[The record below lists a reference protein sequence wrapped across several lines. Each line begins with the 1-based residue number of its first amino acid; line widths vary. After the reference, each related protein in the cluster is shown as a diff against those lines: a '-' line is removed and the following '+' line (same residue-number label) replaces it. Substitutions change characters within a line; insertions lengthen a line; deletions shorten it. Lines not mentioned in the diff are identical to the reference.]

1 MTAQPTATTDIY
13 NTNSPQFW
21 SRQLKF
27 WLGSVTVL
35 GLKLW
40 IFSPIL
46 LPFVLGAVIAYL
58 LNPVV
63 NALGQFKISRVLS
76 TLLILGGFF
85 AFVLTGLGIL
95 FPIVSAEIM
104 RLLKS
109 TPDYLNQL
117 WAMTEPYRASL
128 EKHIGDEE
136 IEQLR
141 SNLEASS
148 GKLLSLSQDF
158 LGGLVSSGNA
168 LLGFMSVLVITPVV
182 AFYMM
187 IEWPR
192 ITKWIDSFIPKH
204 HYTSVRNLLD
214 EINEKLSG
222 FIRGQF
228 LVAFVLGVF
237 YATAMKIAGLN
248 FGLVIGITAGL
259 LSIIPMV
266 GSTIGLLAGVT
277 VAYFQTYEFT
287 YVATIAAIFLAGQIF
302 EGYVLTPKLVGDR
315 VGLHPLWI
323 LFALMAGGALFGFV
337 GVLIAVPVAAVV
349 SVLAAFVLKQYKQ
362 SVYYGADHE
371 AAQTDKGPENDSAQE
386 K

>member
-1 MTAQPTATTDIY
+1 MTAHPTATTDIY

-63 NALGQFKISRVLS
+63 NALGQFKISRVFS

-104 RLLKS
+104 KLLKS

-168 LLGFMSVLVITPVV
+168 LLGFMSILVITPVV

-204 HYTSVRNLLD
+204 HYTSVRDLLD

-248 FGLVIGITAGL
+248 FGLVIGISAGL

-277 VAYFQTYEFT
+277 VAYFQTYEFS
-287 YVATIAAIFLAGQIF
+287 YVATIAAIFLAGQLF

-362 SVYYGADHE
+362 SVYYGADQDTE
-371 AAQTDKGPENDSAQE
+371 ENKKSAENSSAQE
-386 K
+386 

>member
-1 MTAQPTATTDIY
+1 MTAQQTKSSDSY
-13 NTNSPQFW
+13 NTNTAEFW

-27 WLGSVTVL
+27 WLGSVLVL
-35 GLKLW
+35 GLLLW
-40 IFSPIL
+40 VFSPIL
-46 LPFVLGAVIAYL
+46 LPFVLGVVIAYL
-58 LNPVV
+58 LNPAV
-63 NALGQFKISRVLS
+63 NALGQFKISRIVS
-76 TLLILGGFF
+76 TLIILGGFF
-85 AFVLTGLGIL
+85 AVLVCGLGIL

-104 RLLKS
+104 KLLKN

-136 IEQLR
+136 MEQLR
-141 SNLEASS
+141 SNIESSS
-148 GKLLSLSQDF
+148 GKLLTLSQNF
-158 LGGLVSSGNA
+158 LGGLVSSGQA
-168 LLGFMSVLVITPVV
+168 FIGFMSVMIITPVV

-192 ITKWIDSFIPKH
+192 ITKWIDSYIPKH
-204 HYTSVRNLLD
+204 HYTTVRQILD

-248 FGLVIGITAGL
+248 FGLVIGIAAGL

-266 GSTIGLLAGVT
+266 GSTVGLLAGIT
-277 VAYFQTYEFT
+277 VAYFQTYEFS

-337 GVLIAVPVAAVV
+337 GVLIAVPVAAVI
-349 SVLAAFVLKQYKQ
+349 SVLVAFVLMQYKQ
-362 SVYYGADHE
+362 SNFYSA
-371 AAQTDKGPENDSAQE
+371 KGSRQKSQSHNDENATEQ
-386 K
+386 